1 MTNLEDKLL
10 KGAWGE
16 RRLNPEQ
23 QRYYLGTYAERV
35 VLSALL
41 DEAQTKTVKD
51 YLKRELPSLQLVYQ
65 PLHLKISSKLAPQL
79 QILYMKLAKENHLP
93 VTIITETHMTSPFAF
108 ILHTDHAINLKE
120 TRLEV
125 ILKQTKNDQLSKQ
138 PPEKTKSFW
147 KRFLK
152 K

>member
-1 MTNLEDKLL
+1 
-10 KGAWGE
+10 
-16 RRLNPEQ
+16 
-23 QRYYLGTYAERV
+23 
-35 VLSALL
+35 
-41 DEAQTKTVKD
+41 TKTVKD

-65 PLHLKISSKLAPQL
+65 TLHLKISSKLAPQL
-79 QILYMKLAKENHLP
+79 QIIYMKLAKENHLP

-108 ILHTDHAINLKE
+108 ILHTDQAINLKE

-125 ILKQTKNDQLSKQ
+125 ILKQTKNDQLRKQ